1 MIDVLFGRILAF
13 ISFMNMSSPSNVP
26 ALACTLDPSLCRLLL
41 RWNWQEHCAGHV
53 KSDCRALLGSI
64 PFDADGTRRECRI
77 LGQRVLRQIV
87 FFWYFLVLSSY
98 WPEFFR
104 RTRKNNFLNLTNRN
118 ASTSGVDG
126 EVDSIVSSARSS
138 ASPGEA
144 IGEISAGML
153 DSMMRPGW
161 DSGVQGSQQNAVLK
175 KNRNRR
181 RTWLFHVMFQK
192 LSPNKCGV

>member
-1 MIDVLFGRILAF
+1 M
-13 ISFMNMSSPSNVP
+13 
-26 ALACTLDPSLCRLLL
+26 
-41 RWNWQEHCAGHV
+41 
-53 KSDCRALLGSI
+53 LGSI

-87 FFWYFLVLSSY
+87 FFDTFWFYRAIGQNFSDGHKKTT
-98 WPEFFR
+98 F
-104 RTRKNNFLNLTNRN
+104 FLNLTNRD

-153 DSMMRPGW
+153 DSMMRPG
-161 DSGVQGSQQNAVLK
+161 
-175 KNRNRR
+175 
-181 RTWLFHVMFQK
+181 
-192 LSPNKCGV
+192 